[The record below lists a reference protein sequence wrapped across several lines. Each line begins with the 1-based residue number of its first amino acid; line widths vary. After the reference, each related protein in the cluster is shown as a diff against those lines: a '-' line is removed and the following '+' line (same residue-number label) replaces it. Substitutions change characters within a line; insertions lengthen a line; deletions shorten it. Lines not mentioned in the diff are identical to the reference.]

1 MVVTAA
7 APAAL
12 LTFRFFMRKHLLF
25 HNSFFI
31 LVFICLAAL
40 FVGLLAGCG
49 STADPAFTQSG
60 ATVLTGYS
68 TWKNDNAR
76 TGLQSNEKDLTPQN
90 VNARSF
96 GEIFSVHL
104 DGWAYAQPLYV
115 EGLTIQGTKHNVV
128 FVATENDTVYAFD
141 AGRPG
146 PPLWQRSFLGPGITT
161 GPISFEGSEF
171 ILSPTGLGI
180 TSTPVID
187 LKSQTIYVQAE
198 TFENGGYAQ
207 KLHALDIHSGDEKLG
222 SPILI
227 GAAGFQARQE
237 FNRSALLLANGNVYV
252 AFSYPYADSPPYN
265 GWLFAFDAA
274 SLRQVAAWNDTP
286 AGGGYGEGG
295 IWMGGAG
302 PAADEDGNLYVS
314 TGNGTWDGETDF
326 AMSVVKLGPTLRVL
340 DYFTPF
346 NAVELSDND
355 QDVGSGGIL
364 LVPRQSGA
372 VSNEIITCGKP
383 DPIYV
388 LDRDN
393 MGHKGASD
401 DGQIIQ
407 SLPNQ
412 STNGPTGANWLTTPA
427 FFQQK
432 VYLIGANNVIKVFS
446 LDPASGK
453 LSSTPL
459 SQGSFVFI
467 WPGAQPVVSSNGST
481 NGIVWAVDSWPEAS
495 LHAFDAND
503 VSRELY
509 RSPSIGGATKY
520 SVPTVINGRVY
531 VAAKNRLVVFGLLP
545 DMPSSDP
552 SLTPQRH

>member
-1 MVVTAA
+1 
-7 APAAL
+7 
-12 LTFRFFMRKHLLF
+12 MRKNALF

-31 LVFICLAAL
+31 FVFICLAAS
-40 FVGLLAGCG
+40 FASLLAGCG
-49 STADPAFTQSG
+49 SPAGPVFAQSEPTIQSG
-60 ATVLTGYS
+60 YL
-68 TWKNDNAR
+68 TWKNGNAR
-76 TGLQSNEKDLTPQN
+76 TGLQSNERKLTPQN
-90 VNARSF
+90 VNANSF
-96 GEIFSVHL
+96 GEIFSVPL

-115 EGLTIQGTKHNVV
+115 EGLSIGGAKHNVV

-161 GPISFEGSEF
+161 GPISFEDSEI

-207 KLHALDIHSGDEKLG
+207 KLHALDIHSGDEKPG

-227 GAAGFQARQE
+227 GAAGFQAGQE
-237 FNRSALLLANGNVYV
+237 FDRSALLLANGNIYV

-326 AMSVVKLGPTLRVL
+326 AMSVVKLGPTLHVL

-401 DGQIIQ
+401 DSQIIQ

-432 VYLIGANNVIKVFS
+432 VYLIGANNIIKVFS

-531 VAAKNRLVVFGLLP
+531 VAAKNKLVVFGLLP
-545 DMPSSDP
+545 DMPPSDP

>member
-1 MVVTAA
+1 MQKNA
-7 APAAL
+7 
-12 LTFRFFMRKHLLF
+12 LF

-31 LVFICLAAL
+31 FCLLCLAACVL
-40 FVGLLAGCG
+40 SGCG
-49 STADPAFTQSG
+49 SLADPAVAEAG
-60 ATVLTGYS
+60 ATVPTGYL

-76 TGLQSNEKDLTPQN
+76 TGLQSNEKKLTPQN
-90 VNARSF
+90 VNAHSF
-96 GEIFSVHL
+96 GELFSFNL

-115 EGLTIQGTKHNVV
+115 AGLTIRGAKHNVI

-141 AGRPG
+141 AGKPG

-161 GPISFEGSEF
+161 GPIPFEGGEA

-207 KLHALDIHSGDEKLG
+207 KLHALDISSGAERPG
-222 SPILI
+222 SPVLI
-227 GAAGFQARQE
+227 SAAGFQARQE
-237 FNRSALLLANGNVYV
+237 FNRSALLLANGTIYV

-265 GWLFAFDAA
+265 GWLFAFDAV

-286 AGGGYGEGG
+286 AGGGYGLGG

-314 TGNGTWDGETDF
+314 TGNGTWNGETDF
-326 AMSVVKLGPTLRVL
+326 AMSVVKLGPGLNVL

-346 NAVELSDND
+346 NALELSDDD

-372 VSNEIITCGKP
+372 VSNEIIICGKP

-412 STNGPTGANWLTTPA
+412 STNGPTGPNWLTTPA

-446 LDPASGK
+446 LDAATGK
-453 LSSTPL
+453 LSSAPL

-467 WPGAQPVVSSNGST
+467 WPGAQPVVSSNGAADA
-481 NGIVWAVDSWPEAS
+481 IVWAVDYADAAS

-503 VSRELY
+503 LSRELY
-509 RSPSIGGATKY
+509 RSPSIGGSTKW
-520 SVPTVINGRVY
+520 SVPTVMNGQVY
-531 VAAKNRLVVFGLLP
+531 VAAKNKLVVFGLLP
-545 DMPSSDP
+545 DPPPTDD
-552 SLTPQRH
+552 SLSPQRH

>member
-1 MVVTAA
+1 MQ
-7 APAAL
+7 
-12 LTFRFFMRKHLLF
+12 
-25 HNSFFI
+25 
-31 LVFICLAAL
+31 
-40 FVGLLAGCG
+40 G
-49 STADPAFTQSG
+49 
-60 ATVLTGYS
+60 GYL

-76 TGLQSNEKDLTPQN
+76 TGLQSNEKNLTPKN
-90 VNARSF
+90 VNADSF
-96 GEIFSVHL
+96 GEIFSLYL

-115 EGLTIQGTKHNVV
+115 EGLTIRGAKHNVI

-141 AGRPG
+141 AGKPR

-161 GPISFEGSEF
+161 GPIPFDGGES

-207 KLHALDIHSGDEKLG
+207 KLHALDIHSGAERPG
-222 SPILI
+222 SPVLI
-227 GAAGFQARQE
+227 GAVGFQARQE
-237 FNRSALLLANGNVYV
+237 FNRSALLLANGNIYV

-286 AGGGYGEGG
+286 AGGGYGLGG
-295 IWMGGAG
+295 IWMAGAG

-314 TGNGTWDGETDF
+314 TANGTWNGVTDF

-346 NAVELSDND
+346 NALELSDED

-372 VSNEIITCGKP
+372 FSNEIIACGKP

-388 LDRDN
+388 LDRDS
-393 MGHKGASD
+393 MGHKGVSD
-401 DGQIIQ
+401 DSQIIQ

-412 STNGPTGANWLTTPA
+412 SANGSSGSNWLTTPA

-446 LDPASGK
+446 LDPVSGR
-453 LSSTPL
+453 LSSAPL
-459 SQGSFVFI
+459 SQGSFVFL
-467 WPGAQPVVSSNGST
+467 WPGAQPVISSNGAAD
-481 NGIVWAVDSWPEAS
+481 GIVWAVDYSDAAS

-503 VSRELY
+503 LSRELY
-509 RSPSIGGATKY
+509 RSPSIGGSTKW
-520 SVPTVINGRVY
+520 SVPTIMNGYVY

-545 DMPSSDP
+545 DAPPPDDA
-552 SLTPQRH
+552 SLSPDRH

>member
-207 KLHALDIHSGDEKLG
+207 KLHALDIHSGDEKPG

-274 SLRQVAAWNDTP
+274 TLRQVAAWNDTP

-314 TGNGTWDGETDF
+314 TGNGTWDGATDF

-459 SQGSFVFI
+459 SQGRFVFI
-467 WPGAQPVVSSNGST
+467 WPGAQPVVSSNGSA

-545 DMPSSDP
+545 DMSPSDA
-552 SLTPQRH
+552 SLSPHRH